1 MKVVGRVIPEKMDDF
16 NNVSLSRQTTTRRI
30 AELSPGVKDQVTEKS
45 KSFDFFSIACDESTD
60 ASDTAQLL
68 IFFRGIDDD
77 FCITEELLH
86 LQSLTGTTT
95 GNDIFKATS
104 DAIDAM
110 GLGWDK
116 LCGVATDG
124 APAMTGERKG
134 MASMVFDKVREC
146 GGEAFKFHCIIHQEA
161 LCAKTI
167 QLGACV

>member
-1 MKVVGRVIPEKMDDF
+1 MTISASQRSCLIF
-16 NNVSLSRQTTTRRI
+16 
-30 AELSPGVKDQVTEKS
+30 
-45 KSFDFFSIACDESTD
+45 SFT
-60 ASDTAQLL
+60 DTAM
-68 IFFRGIDDD
+68 
-77 FCITEELLH
+77 
-86 LQSLTGTTT
+86 
-95 GNDIFKATS
+95 GNDIFKAMS

-167 QLGACV
+167 QPGHVMEVVVKTVSDVEFASQFASTYICEQVFSVLNLNKNKFKKIITDDNLWDTIRIATTKVIPNLKSIIQRKQLHPSH